1 MSYFYLKWLLACLR
15 RIHPRCILSLL
26 GKRRKRL
33 ISSDIHSQNGLA
45 FTKAE
50 IDGILQSGTKVDAIL
65 NAGDMTFLSHTGE
78 AEEKENENKI
88 ELFKTVISSR
98 NKKIF

>member
-1 MSYFYLKWLLACLR
+1 M
-15 RIHPRCILSLL
+15 L
-26 GKRRKRL
+26 GRSSEWL

-50 IDGILQSGTKVDAIL
+50 IDEILQSGTKVDAIL

-78 AEEKENENKI
+78 AEEKENETKI
-88 ELFKTVISSR
+88 ELFKTVLRS
-98 NKKIF
+98 KIVKSVEI

>member
-1 MSYFYLKWLLACLR
+1 M
-15 RIHPRCILSLL
+15 SLL

-88 ELFKTVISSR
+88 ELFKTVVSSR
-98 NKKIF
+98 NKKSFEI